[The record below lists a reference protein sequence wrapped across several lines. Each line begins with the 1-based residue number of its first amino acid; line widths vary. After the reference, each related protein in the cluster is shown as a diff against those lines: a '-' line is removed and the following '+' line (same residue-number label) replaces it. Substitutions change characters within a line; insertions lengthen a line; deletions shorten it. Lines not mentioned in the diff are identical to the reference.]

1 VLWPLFHY
9 IPLSMLDADVDMVH
23 KRREGSTALAS

>member
-9 IPLSMLDADVDMVH
+9 IPLSMLDADIDMVH
-23 KRREGSTALAS
+23 KRRGLHRAR